1 MPHSLKAAFP
11 IPSQTIVSDKL
22 FLLGAARLMREHAG
36 EYRYIEI
43 GSYLGGSLTPFLLDA
58 ACKAVLSVDERG
70 RVQPDERGISYD
82 YTAITEQTMLDN
94 LAAHQIPTQKLKTF
108 DGAISALTEHHGE
121 PFDLAFID
129 GEHTDEATFRDFLW
143 TLPLMRSDAVIMC
156 HDSALIFKALR
167 LTQIYLRSQKI
178 GYEFF
183 KGADSEMSA
192 FVLGRYRE
200 LNLAAYFGTSVNP
213 VDFFRL
219 AEAERIKAQFRNRM
233 RVRFAPQKLMK
244 LKIPVMIEIG
254 PPNTTSGV

>member
-1 MPHSLKAAFP
+1 MPDPLKAAFP
-11 IPSQTIVSDKL
+11 IPSQTIDSDRL
-22 FLLGAARLMREHAG
+22 FLLGAARLMRDHAG
-36 EYRYIEI
+36 EYRFIEI

-70 RVQPDERGISYD
+70 RVQPDERGINYD
-82 YTAITEQTMLDN
+82 YTAIAQQTMLDN
-94 LAAHQIPTQKLKTF
+94 LAAHQIPTHKLKTF
-108 DGAISALTEHHGE
+108 DGAIDALTEHHGE

-156 HDSALIFKALR
+156 HDSALIFKTLR
-167 LTQIYLRSQKI
+167 LIQIYLRSQKI

-183 KGADSEMSA
+183 KGADFRDVSICARPLS
-192 FVLGRYRE
+192 GQ
-200 LNLAAYFGTSVNP
+200 NLAAYFGTSVNP
-213 VDFFRL
+213 VDFFQL

-244 LKIPVMIEIG
+244 LKIPVTIEIG
-254 PPNTTSGV
+254 PPKTTSGS